1 MVEEGENEAGELAG
15 QRNLL
20 LKGQVSSQKLA
31 LSLGV
36 QNQQRTKMYAFAKF
50 ADFGNARLQG
60 KIEQAL
66 KANLERIADMK
77 NNMARLEST
86 NDELAKQNDEFR
98 RGAMDGINM
107 VRHVEALTADRD
119 KLSVDLADKALTIR
133 KLLED
138 NQYLQN
144 KLTSAQGQAA
154 TLIDEAKKQMGTIE
168 RSDQGL
174 QHVPARETSP
184 TLVVGSRENDPH

>member
-1 MVEEGENEAGELAG
+1 
-15 QRNLL
+15 
-20 LKGQVSSQKLA
+20 
-31 LSLGV
+31 
-36 QNQQRTKMYAFAKF
+36 
-50 ADFGNARLQG
+50 
-60 KIEQAL
+60 
-66 KANLERIADMK
+66 MK

-174 QHVPARETSP
+174 QQVPARETSP
-184 TLVVGSRENDPH
+184 TLVVGSRENDPHYINGGMNSMIM